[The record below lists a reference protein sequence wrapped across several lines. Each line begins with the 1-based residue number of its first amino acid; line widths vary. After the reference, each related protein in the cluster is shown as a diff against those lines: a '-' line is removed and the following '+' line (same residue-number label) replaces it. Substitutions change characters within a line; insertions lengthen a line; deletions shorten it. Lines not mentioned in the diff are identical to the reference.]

1 MPTHAPFG
9 VVLGVKWVITEIV
22 FVHCVSQEAQLP
34 PTDRATRCISQGVVN
49 YKNKLKGPTTNPQQ
63 IEVMEFRG
71 LQWTATTR

>member
-34 PTDRATRCISQGVVN
+34 PTDRATRCISEGVVN
-49 YKNKLKGPTTNPQQ
+49 YKKQVEGPYNKSTTNRSNG
-63 IEVMEFRG
+63 V
-71 LQWTATTR
+71 